1 MHHSLGFRFDN
12 SYTSLPEKFFVNTNP
27 VPVSHPT
34 VCLFNNELAKEIGLN
49 IDTVKD
55 ADIISKIFSGNVIP
69 DGAIPISQ
77 AYAGHQFGHFTMLG
91 DGRAIL
97 LGEHI
102 TGKHKRI
109 DIQLKGAGQTP
120 FSRRGDGR
128 ATLRSMLR
136 EYLISEAMHALNIP
150 SSRSLAVITTGEKV
164 YREEIHDGAVLTRL
178 ASSHI
183 RVGTFEYVRNFLSV
197 EELKVFTK
205 YVVDRHYPALI
216 SSENMAID
224 LLEAV
229 MHKQIDLIVEWMRV
243 GFIHGVM
250 NTDNMSVCGET
261 FDYGPCAFMNTYH
274 PDTVFSSIDTG
285 GRYAYDNQPSIAH
298 WNLACLASA
307 LLPLIDE
314 TESEAIKKAQEV
326 LNSFQTVYEEKW
338 WQMMGKKIG
347 FQQVDNNEKNLISRL
362 LQWMKENKADF
373 TNTFLFIQG
382 DLKFESDIYTKD
394 LFVNWLSDRKKLLAL
409 QNISIDDA
417 LTTMRSVN
425 PQIIPRNHQ
434 VEKALDLAC
443 YQNDFSFF
451 HLLLKAVQSPYS
463 NNSVRLDFQFPSE
476 NGDGG
481 YRTFCG
487 T

>member
-1 MHHSLGFRFDN
+1 MHHRLGFRFNN
-12 SYTSLPEKFFVNTNP
+12 SYLSLPEKFFVKTNP
-27 VPVSHPT
+27 VTVSKPA
-34 VCLFNNELAKEIGLN
+34 VCLFNDELAKEIGFLV
-49 IDTVKD
+49 DAEKD
-55 ADIISKIFSGNVIP
+55 KDIISKIFSGNVIP
-69 DGAIPISQ
+69 DDAEPIAQ

-102 TGKHKRI
+102 AVKNTRI
-109 DIQLKGAGQTP
+109 DVQLKGAGQTP

-136 EYLISEAMHALNIP
+136 EYLISEAMHGLRIP
-150 SSRSLAVITTGEKV
+150 TSRSLAVVTTGEKV

-205 YVVDRHYPALI
+205 YVIERHYPALI
-216 SSENMAID
+216 SSDNMSID

-229 MHKQIDLIVEWMRV
+229 MHKQIDLIIEWMRV

-261 FDYGPCAFMNTYH
+261 FDYGPCAFMNAYH

-326 LNSFQTVYEEKW
+326 LNSFQNVYEDKW
-338 WQMMGKKIG
+338 WEMMGRKIG
-347 FQQVDNNEKNLISRL
+347 LQQVDSNEKILISRL

-382 DLKFESDIYTKD
+382 DFKLDSEIYTND
-394 LFVNWLSDRKKLLAL
+394 VFVNWLSDRNKLLAL
-409 QNISIDDA
+409 QNISITDA

-425 PQIIPRNHQ
+425 PQLIPRNHQ

-443 YQNDFSFF
+443 YQNDFSLF
-451 HLLLKAVQSPYS
+451 HQLLKVVQSPYS
-463 NNSVRLDFQFPSE
+463 INSIPIDFQYPPE

-481 YRTFCG
+481 YKTFCG

>member
-1 MHHSLGFRFDN
+1 MENNFGFNFDN
-12 SYTSLPEKFFVNTNP
+12 SYTRLPEKFFLKTNP

-49 IDTVKD
+49 IDVERD
-55 ADIISKIFSGNVIP
+55 SDIISKILSGNVIP
-69 DGAIPISQ
+69 DGATPISQ

-91 DGRAIL
+91 DGRAVLI
-97 LGEHI
+97 GEHI
-102 TGKHKRI
+102 TDTNKRI

-136 EYLISEAMHALNIP
+136 EYLISEAMHGLNIP
-150 SSRSLAVITTGEKV
+150 SSRSLAVVTTGEKV

-197 EELKVFTK
+197 EELRLFTK
-205 YVVDRHYPALI
+205 YVVERHYSAFI

-224 LLEAV
+224 LLRAV
-229 MHKQIDLIVEWMRV
+229 MQKQIDLIIEWMRV

-261 FDYGPCAFMNTYH
+261 FDYGPCAFMNAYH

-326 LNSFQTVYEEKW
+326 LNSFQSVYEEKW
-338 WQMMGKKIG
+338 WEMMGKKIG
-347 FQQVDNNEKNLISRL
+347 FQQVDNNEKILISRL

-373 TNTFLFIQG
+373 TITFLFIQG
-382 DLKFESDIYTKD
+382 DIKLESEIYTND
-394 LFVNWLSDRKKLLAL
+394 LFVNWLSDRNKLLAL
-409 QNISIDDA
+409 QNISIEEA
-417 LTTMRSVN
+417 STTMHSVN
-425 PQIIPRNHQ
+425 PQIIPRNHL
-434 VEKALDLAC
+434 VEKALDYAC
-443 YQNDFSFF
+443 YQNDFSIF
-451 HLLLKAVQSPYS
+451 HQLLKVVQSPYS
-463 NNSVRLDFQFPSE
+463 NNSTPMDFQLPTE